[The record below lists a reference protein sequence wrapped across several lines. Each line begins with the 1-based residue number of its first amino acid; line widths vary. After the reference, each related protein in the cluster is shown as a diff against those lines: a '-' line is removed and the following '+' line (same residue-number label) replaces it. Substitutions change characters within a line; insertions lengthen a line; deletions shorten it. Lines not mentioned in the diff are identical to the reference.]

1 MKQHT
6 VLEIVTNIVKTGR
19 ASGGSIL
26 DAHYQ
31 IYLFRDHIDP
41 NLVYYVG
48 KSGNAYNRFLDHID
62 EHCFF
67 HSSVGRCLLKH
78 APETGK
84 WYFEVYTL
92 DDCKDIVL
100 AHRATLSPDSQA
112 FYERYGNRYDV
123 DDAEEA
129 FINHYRPC
137 FNVAMNPNPTPLPER
152 YQETSENKHIKK
164 LESLYGL

>member
-6 VLEIVTNIVKTGR
+6 VQEIITNLVKTDY
-19 ASGGSIL
+19 ASGGPIL

-31 IYLFRDHIDP
+31 IYLFRDYNEP

-48 KSGNAYNRFLDHID
+48 QSGNPYYRFQTHIGAD
-62 EHCFF
+62 RLTLPSE
-67 HSSVGRCLLKH
+67 VGRCLLKY

-92 DDCKDIVL
+92 DDCRDIVL
-100 AHRATLSPDSQA
+100 AHHAESSD
-112 FYERYGNRYDV
+112 YELVYGV

-129 FINHYRPC
+129 FIKHYRPC
-137 FNVAMNPNPTPLPER
+137 FNTAMNPDPTPLPER
-152 YQETSENKHIKK
+152 YQEVYTNPYAAALADVWGIK
-164 LESLYGL
+164 